1 VRSAFALRQGA
12 EGDLVRLYEHLLDR
26 AETLEG
32 LDVADEAVK
41 VIRQAALKSAALG
54 ADNSGMT
61 SPLPLHPFSSS
72 AGVRAALGMGL
83 SMGLSAALITGTAQ
97 AQAATP
103 APLATVSSVDLDRYM
118 GRWYEIARFP
128 NRFQKDC
135 SGPATADY
143 ALQPGGRV
151 QVTNRCP
158 QADGKTDE
166 ALGEARRVGGAGSP
180 KLEVRFAPAWLSW
193 LPMVWGNYWVID
205 LDPAY
210 TLAVVSEP
218 KREYLWVL
226 ARQAQ
231 VDTATWDA
239 LMARL
244 RAQGF
249 DLSKLQ
255 KAGGGSLP

>member
-1 VRSAFALRQGA
+1 
-12 EGDLVRLYEHLLDR
+12 
-26 AETLEG
+26 
-32 LDVADEAVK
+32 
-41 VIRQAALKSAALG
+41 
-54 ADNSGMT
+54 MT
-61 SPLPLHPFSSS
+61 SPLPPTVSSTRQRG
-72 AGVRAALGMGL
+72 ALGVVLSLGLTAALF
-83 SMGLSAALITGTAQ
+83 SGTAP
-97 AQAATP
+97 AQTATP
-103 APLATVSSVDLDRYM
+103 APLATVPSVDLERYM
-118 GRWYEIARFP
+118 GRWYEVARFP

-166 ALGEARRVGGAGSP
+166 AIGEARRVGDAGSP

-226 ARQAQ
+226 ARQPQ
-231 VDTATWDA
+231 VDAATWDA
-239 LMARL
+239 LMGRL

-249 DLSKLQ
+249 DLTRLQ
-255 KAGGGSLP
+255 KAGGGSPVR

>member
-1 VRSAFALRQGA
+1 MALR
-12 EGDLVRLYEHLLDR
+12 
-26 AETLEG
+26 
-32 LDVADEAVK
+32 
-41 VIRQAALKSAALG
+41 
-54 ADNSGMT
+54 ADNRGMT
-61 SPLPLHPFSSS
+61 SPLSLHLFSSS
-72 AGVRAALGMGL
+72 SWVRTTSGLGL
-83 SMGLSAALITGTAQ
+83 SLALSAALITGTAQ
-97 AQAATP
+97 AQTATP
-103 APLATVSSVDLDRYM
+103 APLATVSSVDLDRYV

-135 SGPATADY
+135 TGPATADY
-143 ALQPGGRV
+143 ALQPNGRV

-158 QADGKTDE
+158 LADGKTDE
-166 ALGEARRVGGAGSP
+166 ALGEARRLGDPGSP

-193 LPMVWGNYWVID
+193 LPLVWGNYWVID

-210 TLAVVSEP
+210 TLAAVSEP

-226 ARQAQ
+226 ARQPQ
-231 VDTATWDA
+231 VDAASWDA

-255 KAGGGSLP
+255 KAGGGNPP